1 MGDSKVISKIIEK
14 YYLEI
19 NREKHHRFKS
29 WEHCY
34 KFFKDREIFNSVE
47 QKDIAALHLAF
58 YLASWGMYRGSSF
71 LLQKDYKV
79 HEYAVDVLM
88 SSKYDQLWTDKLEES
103 YIEHIDSIIELKQE
117 IIKSYADNI
126 NIVKGKEKDINVTDT
141 LVSKIL
147 LGVLGCVP
155 AYDRYFIEGLKY
167 HGFRYT
173 NFSKDSLL
181 ELSEFYNRYRLE
193 FNKLQEVTEV
203 NGLRYSPMKLIDMYF
218 WQVGY
223 SLDPS
228 NELQP
233 EEFLII
239 EQCSLE
245 WKKIKQEDKKDKV
258 SIPKKINDD
267 AKKSKS
273 KSILSMV
280 IEAVDN
286 LEGEFTKKDIKDYIF
301 SKYGEINEGT
311 INCQT
316 ILGTVNRDSRVNW
329 QVNKKERISNSRYD
343 FLYDKGNGHLEKY
356 NPDIHGL
363 WEIKEKDGKYF
374 VKKYDRG

>member
-1 MGDSKVISKIIEK
+1 M
-14 YYLEI
+14 
-19 NREKHHRFKS
+19 
-29 WEHCY
+29 
-34 KFFKDREIFNSVE
+34 
-47 QKDIAALHLAF
+47 
-58 YLASWGMYRGSSF
+58 
-71 LLQKDYKV
+71 
-79 HEYAVDVLM
+79 
-88 SSKYDQLWTDKLEES
+88 
-103 YIEHIDSIIELKQE
+103 
-117 IIKSYADNI
+117 
-126 NIVKGKEKDINVTDT
+126 
-141 LVSKIL
+141 VSKIL

-173 NFSKDSLL
+173 NFSKESLL
-181 ELSEFYNRYRLE
+181 ELFEFYNIYRLE
-193 FNKLQEVTEV
+193 FDKLQQITET

-223 SLDPS
+223 SLDLN

-233 EEFLII
+233 EEFSII

-245 WKKIKQEDKKDKV
+245 WKKMKQAVKKDRV
-258 SIPKKINDD
+258 SIPKKINNDE
-267 AKKSKS
+267 KKSKS
-273 KSILSMV
+273 KSVFSMV

-329 QVNKKERISNSRYD
+329 QVNKKERVSNTRYD
-343 FLYDKGNGHLEKY
+343 FIYDKGNGYLEKY
-356 NPDIHGL
+356 NPDKHGL
-363 WEIKEKDGKYF
+363 WVIKEIDGKYR
-374 VKKYDRG
+374 VKKYNE